1 MVYANNEWALMAL
14 KVCGEEIPDALVDY
28 VKKVDLYNSQSVDMR
43 GWALAELKGLIPD
56 EEYIAGIIALKGAQ
70 TEDGTWGNIN
80 TTGCVITGFVG
91 AGVNMDYLKYNGK
104 GILDICQEKNY
115 QEAIAEA
122 VKKNDGV
129 TLKDIV
135 IAMGDVIQGSN
146 VWQRYDLDES
156 KWDKLISDAED
167 IYKQQPDPDLKNI
180 LEKANKIKEEKEY
193 TGNGQTYYSLY
204 EKVSEKDNSK
214 KKKVYFESPKISR
227 ARNRKTLCYNRIS

>member
-1 MVYANNEWALMAL
+1 ML
-14 KVCGEEIPDALVDY
+14 KL
-28 VKKVDLYNSQSVDMR
+28 R
-43 GWALAELKGLIPD
+43 G
-56 EEYIAGIIALKGAQ
+56 
-70 TEDGTWGNIN
+70 GTWGNIN

-135 IAMGDVIQGSN
+135 IAMGDVIRGSN

-214 KKKVYFESPKISR
+214 KKKVYFESP
-227 ARNRKTLCYNRIS
+227 